1 MRKSDRQTIT
11 NLTIINKRIEVH
23 FEEYNKLYRNEKE
36 YIFISYEIDNLPEG
50 FQIIDDFKKDENEI
64 LNLGSINFI
73 EKDNLMQDLKES
85 NREEKLLEKI
95 HYENLPEDSQAMIKD
110 LVLKNKDIFWLE
122 GDSLG
127 SCNVEQQEINLTD
140 DKPVYVKQ
148 FPLPHKFKEIAIEE
162 TQKLITNDLVRKAK
176 RISSTINV
184 VTKNRS

>member
-95 HYENLPEDSQAMIKD
+95 HYENLPEDS
-110 LVLKNKDIFWLE
+110 
-122 GDSLG
+122 
-127 SCNVEQQEINLTD
+127 
-140 DKPVYVKQ
+140 
-148 FPLPHKFKEIAIEE
+148 
-162 TQKLITNDLVRKAK
+162 
-176 RISSTINV
+176 
-184 VTKNRS
+184 